1 MTAAAALTALLWLWF
16 AGWTFAL
23 TVVDIRQ
30 HRLPNRMVAVT
41 LAGCVVITVGAVWV
55 VGDGLTLVRAVLAS
69 AVAVAVFAVGHVVG
83 GMGMGDV
90 KYASVTGWMLGTIG
104 WSAVWWGHLL
114 GFILAGALVLV
125 GMVARRIHRKAAIP
139 FGPFMGAGC
148 LVVGA
153 GALLPAV
160 AL

>member
-1 MTAAAALTALLWLWF
+1 M
-16 AGWTFAL
+16 FAL

-30 HRLPNRMVAVT
+30 HRLPNRMVAAT
-41 LAGCVVITVGAVWV
+41 LAGCIVVTIALVWV
-55 VGDGLTLVRAVLAS
+55 SGDRLTLLRAALAS
-69 AVAVAVFAVGHVVG
+69 AVAMIVFAVGHAVG

-90 KYASVTGWMLGTIG
+90 KFASVTGWMLGTIG

-114 GFILAGALVLV
+114 GFVLAGALVLV
-125 GMVARRIHRKAAIP
+125 GMVAGRIHRKAAIP

-148 LVVGA
+148 LIVGA
-153 GALLPAV
+153 GAVLPGV